1 MPKSNP
7 RTVDQA
13 RRDAIIKIFGGAAA
27 LLAMAVGAYALSSGS
42 TSPRGASQSSLNTR
56 SSTVSGAPGVFV
68 QSGRTTGITV
78 RVVYFGMPLD
88 VTGAKKE
95 TITLSNPAFLSDL
108 KAVLVGLHPTLKEM
122 LPTMLFL
129 VDGVSANGDPQLQ
142 NEVEVDILAQIAGG

>member
-1 MPKSNP
+1 MPGGNP
-7 RTVDQA
+7 RPVDQA

-42 TSPRGASQSSLNTR
+42 TSSEKASQSSLATR
-56 SSTVSGAPGVFV
+56 SSAASGASGVLA
-68 QSGRTTGITV
+68 QSDSTTGITV
-78 RVVYFGMPLD
+78 RVVYFGMPPD

-95 TITLSNPAFLSDL
+95 TVTLGNPAYLSDL

-129 VDGVSANGDPQLQ
+129 VDGVSANGNPQLQ

>member
-1 MPKSNP
+1 
-7 RTVDQA
+7 
-13 RRDAIIKIFGGAAA
+13 
-27 LLAMAVGAYALSSGS
+27 MAVGAYSLSSGS
-42 TSPRGASQSSLNTR
+42 TSSQKASQSSLATR
-56 SSTVSGAPGVFV
+56 SSTALGASGVLA
-68 QSGRTTGITV
+68 QSDSTTGITV
-78 RVVYFGMPLD
+78 RVVYFGMPLV